1 MSRDPTQRLR
11 DIIEACDRLAGYL
24 DGYDW
29 ERFQADARTQDA
41 VARVCEIIGEAVKG
55 IPTELRL
62 REPDVQ
68 WREIAGFRDVLAHA
82 YFAVELKIIWDAATL
97 KAPLLR
103 EASHIALR
111 ESRW

>member
-1 MSRDPTQRLR
+1 MSRDPAQRLQ

-29 ERFQADARTQDA
+29 ERFQADPRTQDA
-41 VARVCEIIGEAVKG
+41 VARVCEIMGEAVKG
-55 IPTELRL
+55 IPVELRL
-62 REPDVQ
+62 KEPEVQ

-97 KAPLLR
+97 KAPILR
-103 EASHIALR
+103 EACDRLLT
-111 ESRW
+111 SR

>member
-1 MSRDPTQRLR
+1 MSRDPTLRLQ
-11 DIIEACDRLAGYL
+11 DIIEACDRLGGYL

-29 ERFQADARTQDA
+29 ERFRADTRTQDA

-55 IPTELRL
+55 IPAELRL
-62 REPDVQ
+62 REPTVP

-82 YFAVELKIIWDAATL
+82 YFAVDLSIIWGAATL

-103 EASHIALR
+103 DACNRLL
-111 ESRW
+111 ESQ